1 MSLKKILF
9 LVLTATLPLQLGTF
23 FFLDFSYIKA
33 IRTDYLAP
41 ALYISDCV
49 ALLTFAFWW
58 KEIVV
63 FFRNR
68 YVLLCLVLL
77 LMPVIFADVP
87 QIALF
92 RYVKVLEWLSIFAIA
107 RQLDFGKS
115 TALFIKWLLLTVLGF
130 TVLELGLS
138 IAQLAYKSTLQGIF
152 YWLGERAISVT
163 TPDAAVAVLNGNL
176 FMRPYGTFSHPN
188 SLAGFFLLIYF
199 FILTFPPF
207 KPFPRLRSIT
217 MFLSMLIIFI
227 SFSKTII
234 GIFVFINLL
243 VFAGVIFKNKCRL
256 CGIARFIVLIAVAA
270 VFALPQGDP
279 FTLTKR
285 ISLTDNAL
293 QIISQNPIT
302 GVGLGNYLYAQS
314 EFPNPYTSY
323 FLQPVHNILL
333 LFLSETGLVIG
344 GILLYLGFK
353 KINPLFSNKAFL
365 YCFAVVFLSGMMD
378 HYWITLQ
385 QNLLLTAFV
394 FGLISNTS
402 LTIIRK
408 H

>member
-9 LVLTATLPLQLGTF
+9 LLLVATLPLQLGTF

-41 ALYISDCV
+41 ALYLSDCV
-49 ALLTFAFWW
+49 ALVTFFFWW
-58 KEIVV
+58 REIVS

-68 YVLLCLVLL
+68 YVLLFLALFIV
-77 LMPVIFADVP
+77 PVIFAEVTG
-87 QIALF
+87 IALF
-92 RYVKVLEWLSIFAIA
+92 RYFKVLEWLSIFAIA
-107 RQLDFGKS
+107 QSIELEKKSNTFIKLMLIAIFGFTAFELCLS
-115 TALFIKWLLLTVLGF
+115 TAH
-130 TVLELGLS
+130 
-138 IAQLAYKSTLQGIF
+138 LANKSTLLGIF
-152 YWLGERAISVT
+152 YWFGERAISVT

-188 SLAGFFLLIYF
+188 SMAGFFLLVYF
-199 FILTFPPF
+199 FVLTFPAF
-207 KPFPRLRSIT
+207 KPFPRLRAIT

-227 SFSKTII
+227 TFSKTVI
-234 GIFVFINLL
+234 GIFVLINVL
-243 VFAGVIFKNKCRL
+243 VFAGVLFQNKCRL
-256 CGIARFIVLIAVAA
+256 CGIARFIVLVAVAA
-270 VFALPQGDP
+270 VFTLPAGDP

-285 ISLTDNAL
+285 VSLTDNAL

-333 LFLSETGLVIG
+333 LFLSETGLIVG

-353 KINPLFSNKAFL
+353 KINPLFSNKTFI